1 MGELHLRIH
10 GSAASQASSARPP
23 RLALTKAQ
31 SHKDSGSEALRLGGL
46 NPIRGMGE
54 LHSRVHGSAL
64 LHASL
69 CLLLGA
75 PFQLSS
81 IPVPFVI
88 NDAGDDGAEGV
99 GDPVGQLDGASGGE
113 GLPEFIESAV
123 E

>member
-1 MGELHLRIH
+1 M
-10 GSAASQASSARPP
+10 AARRPKP
-23 RLALTKAQ
+23 AVPNRSDQLLQEAQRFYSKAW
-31 SHKDSGSEALRLGGL
+31 RLGGL
-46 NPIRGMGE
+46 NPVCGMGQIDT
-54 LHSRVHGSAL
+54 HVHGSAL

-69 CLLLGA
+69 CLLCGA
-75 PFQLSS
+75 PFQLSP

-99 GDPVGQLDGASGGE
+99 SDPVGQLDGASSSE